1 MNCSKCHGLMVS
13 DQAYAAEEAI
23 FNLSIW
29 RCLNCGE
36 TVDPLILQNRLKQ
49 EQELKAL
56 ATKAA

>member
-1 MNCSKCHGLMVS
+1 MNCPKCHGLMVN
-13 DQAYAAEEAI
+13 DRVYDTEEAV

-49 EQELKAL
+49 EQELKELSTNVA
-56 ATKAA
+56 

>member
-1 MNCSKCHGLMVS
+1 MNCSKCHGLMVN
-13 DQAYAAEEAI
+13 DRIYDADEAI
-23 FNLSIW
+23 FDLSIW

-56 ATKAA
+56 SSQAA